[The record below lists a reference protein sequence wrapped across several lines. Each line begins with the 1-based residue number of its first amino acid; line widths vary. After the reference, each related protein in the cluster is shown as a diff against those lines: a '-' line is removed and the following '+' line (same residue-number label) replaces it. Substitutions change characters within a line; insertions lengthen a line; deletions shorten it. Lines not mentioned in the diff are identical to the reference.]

1 MKTGMLHLHHYL
13 PYLFLLVLLISILR
27 AYLGKIQNPKKDKL
41 LLVTLI
47 LAHIQLLVGFYLL
60 FPFPELEMS
69 VIMKDSILRFKFI
82 EHPSIMVLA
91 VALITIAKIKSKKIE
106 DVVKANKTIFSYF
119 LVALVLIALRT
130 PWDKIF

>member
-27 AYLGKIQNPKKDKL
+27 AFLGKIQNPKKDKL

-47 LAHIQLLVGFYLL
+47 FAHIQLLFGLYLL
-60 FPFPELEMS
+60 
-69 VIMKDSILRFKFI
+69 INFI
-82 EHPSIMVLA
+82 SLAGIDMGEPANRLITVEHPLMMIIA
-91 VALITIAKIKSKKIE
+91 VALITIGKVKSKKME

>member
-13 PYLFLLVLLISILR
+13 PYIFSLVLLISIVR
-27 AYLGKIQNPKKDKL
+27 AYLGKIANPKKDKL
-41 LLVTLI
+41 LLLTLI

-60 FPFPELEMS
+60 FPFPEVEMS

-91 VALITIAKIKSKKIE
+91 VALITIAKIKSKKMV

-119 LVALVLIALRT
+119 TVALVLIAMRF

>member
-13 PYLFLLVLLISILR
+13 PYIFLLVLLISIVR
-27 AYLGKIQNPKKDKL
+27 AYLGKIANPKKDKL
-41 LLVTLI
+41 LLLTLI
-47 LAHIQLLVGFYLL
+47 LAHIQLLVGFYLF
-60 FPFPELEMS
+60 FPFPEVEMS

-91 VALITIAKIKSKKIE
+91 VALITIAKIKSKKMV

-119 LVALVLIALRT
+119 IVALVLIAMRFPL
-130 PWDKIF
+130 DKIF

>member
-47 LAHIQLLVGFYLL
+47 LAHVQLLVGFYLL

-69 VIMKDSILRFKFI
+69 VIMKNSMLRFKFI

-119 LVALVLIALRT
+119 MVALVLIAIRF

>member
-1 MKTGMLHLHHYL
+1 MLNLHLYL
-13 PYLFLLVLLISILR
+13 PYIFLLALLISIVR
-27 AYLGKIQNPKKDKL
+27 AYLGKIANPKKDKL
-41 LLVTLI
+41 LLLTLI

-60 FPFPELEMS
+60 FPFPEVEMS

>member
-13 PYLFLLVLLISILR
+13 PYIFLLVLLISIVR
-27 AYLGKIQNPKKDKL
+27 AYLGKIANPKKDKL
-41 LLVTLI
+41 LLLTLI

>member
-1 MKTGMLHLHHYL
+1 MKTGMLHLHHNL

-47 LAHIQLLVGFYLL
+47 LAHVQLLVGFYLL

>member
-13 PYLFLLVLLISILR
+13 PYIFLLVLLISIVR
-27 AYLGKIQNPKKDKL
+27 AYLGKIASPKKDKL
-41 LLVTLI
+41 LLLTLI

-60 FPFPELEMS
+60 FPFPEVEMS

-91 VALITIAKIKSKKIE
+91 VALITIAKI
-106 DVVKANKTIFSYF
+106 
-119 LVALVLIALRT
+119 
-130 PWDKIF
+130 

>member
-1 MKTGMLHLHHYL
+1 MKTGILHLHHYL

-47 LAHIQLLVGFYLL
+47 LSHIQLLVGFYLL

>member
-13 PYLFLLVLLISILR
+13 PYIFLLVLLISIVR
-27 AYLGKIQNPKKDKL
+27 AYLGKIENPKKDKL
-41 LLVTLI
+41 LLLTLI

-60 FPFPELEMS
+60 FPFPEVEMS

-91 VALITIAKIKSKKIE
+91 VVLITIAKIKSKKMV
-106 DVVKANKTIFSYF
+106 DVVKANKTIYSYF
-119 LVALVLIALRT
+119 TVALVLIAMRF

>member
-1 MKTGMLHLHHYL
+1 
-13 PYLFLLVLLISILR
+13 
-27 AYLGKIQNPKKDKL
+27 
-41 LLVTLI
+41 

>member
-13 PYLFLLVLLISILR
+13 PYLFLLVLLISIVR

-69 VIMKDSILRFKFI
+69 VIMKEFY
-82 EHPSIMVLA
+82 
-91 VALITIAKIKSKKIE
+91 IT
-106 DVVKANKTIFSYF
+106 F
-119 LVALVLIALRT
+119 
-130 PWDKIF
+130 

>member
-1 MKTGMLHLHHYL
+1 MKTGILHLHHYL

-47 LAHIQLLVGFYLL
+47 LAHFQLLVGFYLL

>member
-1 MKTGMLHLHHYL
+1 MNTGMLHLHHYL
-13 PYLFLLVLLISILR
+13 PYLFLLVLLISIVR

-69 VIMKDSILRFKFI
+69 VIMKNSILRFKFI

-91 VALITIAKIKSKKIE
+91 VALITIAKIKSKKIK

>member
-1 MKTGMLHLHHYL
+1 MNTGIQHLHHYL
-13 PYLFLLVLLISILR
+13 PYIFLIVLIVSILR
-27 AYLGKIQNPKKDKL
+27 AYLGKIENPKKDKL

-47 LAHIQLLVGFYLL
+47 LAHIQLLLGLHLIYQNINIDWA
-60 FPFPELEMS
+60 S
-69 VIMKDSILRFKFI
+69 VMKDPDLRFRFI

-91 VALITIAKIKSKKIE
+91 VALITIAKIKSKKMV

-119 LVALVLIALRT
+119 TVALVLIAMRF

>member
-1 MKTGMLHLHHYL
+1 MKTG
-13 PYLFLLVLLISILR
+13 
-27 AYLGKIQNPKKDKL
+27 
-41 LLVTLI
+41 
-47 LAHIQLLVGFYLL
+47 
-60 FPFPELEMS
+60 MS

>member
-13 PYLFLLVLLISILR
+13 PYLFLLVLLISIVR

-47 LAHIQLLVGFYLL
+47 LAHIQLLAGFYLL

-69 VIMKDSILRFKFI
+69 VIMKNSILRFKFI

>member
-13 PYLFLLVLLISILR
+13 PYIFLLVLLISIVR
-27 AYLGKIQNPKKDKL
+27 AYLGKIANPKKDKL
-41 LLVTLI
+41 LLLTLI

-60 FPFPELEMS
+60 FPFPEVEMS

-91 VALITIAKIKSKKIE
+91 IALITIAKIKSKKMV

-119 LVALVLIALRT
+119 TVALVLIAMRF

>member
-1 MKTGMLHLHHYL
+1 MLHLHHYL
-13 PYLFLLVLLISILR
+13 PYLFLLVLLISIVR

>member
-13 PYLFLLVLLISILR
+13 PYLFLLVLLISIVR

-47 LAHIQLLVGFYLL
+47 FAHIQLLFGLYLL
-60 FPFPELEMS
+60 IDF
-69 VIMKDSILRFKFI
+69 ISIAGIHMGEPANRLI
-82 EHPSIMVLA
+82 TVEHPLMMIIA
-91 VALITIAKIKSKKIE
+91 VALITIGKVKSKKME

>member
-1 MKTGMLHLHHYL
+1 MKTGMLYLHHYL
-13 PYLFLLVLLISILR
+13 PYLFLLVLLISIVR

>member
-1 MKTGMLHLHHYL
+1 MKTGILHLHHYL

-47 LAHIQLLVGFYLL
+47 LSHIQLLVGFYLL
-60 FPFPELEMS
+60 FPFPEVEMS
-69 VIMKDSILRFKFI
+69 VIMKDSLLRFKFI

-91 VALITIAKIKSKKIE
+91 VALITIAKIKSKKMV

>member
-13 PYLFLLVLLISILR
+13 PYLFLLVLLISIVR

-69 VIMKDSILRFKFI
+69 VIMKNSILRFKFI

-91 VALITIAKIKSKKIE
+91 IALITIAKIKSKKIE

>member
-13 PYLFLLVLLISILR
+13 PYLFLLVLLISIVR

-69 VIMKDSILRFKFI
+69 VIMKNSILRFKFI

>member
-13 PYLFLLVLLISILR
+13 PYLFLLVLLISIVR

-60 FPFPELEMS
+60 FPFPEVEMS

>member
-13 PYLFLLVLLISILR
+13 PYIFLLVLLISIVR
-27 AYLGKIQNPKKDKL
+27 AYLGKIANPKKDKL
-41 LLVTLI
+41 LLLTLI
-47 LAHIQLLVGFYLL
+47 LAHIQLLVGFYLF
-60 FPFPELEMS
+60 FPFPEVEMS

-91 VALITIAKIKSKKIE
+91 VALITIAKIKSKKMV

-119 LVALVLIALRT
+119 TVALVLIAMRF

>member
-13 PYLFLLVLLISILR
+13 PYIFLLVLLISIVR
-27 AYLGKIQNPKKDKL
+27 AYLGKIANPKKDKL
-41 LLVTLI
+41 LLLTLI

-60 FPFPELEMS
+60 FPFPEVEMS

-91 VALITIAKIKSKKIE
+91 VALITIAKIKSKKMV

-119 LVALVLIALRT
+119 IVALVLIAMRFPL
-130 PWDKIF
+130 DKIF

>member
-13 PYLFLLVLLISILR
+13 PYIFLLVLLISIVR
-27 AYLGKIQNPKKDKL
+27 AYLGKIANPKKDKL
-41 LLVTLI
+41 LLLTLI
-47 LAHIQLLVGFYLL
+47 LAHIQLLVGFYLF
-60 FPFPELEMS
+60 FPFPEVEMS

-91 VALITIAKIKSKKIE
+91 VALITIAKIKSKKMV

-119 LVALVLIALRT
+119 IVALVLIAMRF

>member
-13 PYLFLLVLLISILR
+13 PYLFLLVLLISIVR

>member
-13 PYLFLLVLLISILR
+13 PYIFSLVLLISIVR
-27 AYLGKIQNPKKDKL
+27 AYLGKIANPKKDKL
-41 LLVTLI
+41 LLLTLI

-60 FPFPELEMS
+60 FPFPEVEMS

-91 VALITIAKIKSKKIE
+91 VALITIAKIKSKKIK

>member
-13 PYLFLLVLLISILR
+13 PYIFLLVLLISIVR
-27 AYLGKIQNPKKDKL
+27 AYLGKIANPKKDKL
-41 LLVTLI
+41 LLLTLI

-60 FPFPELEMS
+60 FPFPEVEMS

-91 VALITIAKIKSKKIE
+91 VALITIAKIKSKKMV

-119 LVALVLIALRT
+119 IVALVLIAMRF